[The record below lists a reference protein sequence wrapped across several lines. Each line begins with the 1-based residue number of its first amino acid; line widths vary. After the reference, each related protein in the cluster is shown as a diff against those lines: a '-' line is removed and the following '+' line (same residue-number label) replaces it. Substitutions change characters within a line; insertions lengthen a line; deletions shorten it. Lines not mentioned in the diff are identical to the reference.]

1 MLILGASPNGGGG
14 LESVAVGEG
23 LTGDGTTASPVA
35 AKISAA
41 RDNVLS
47 VLGGISEVPGLYVRS
62 PRNLIFSDTPIIVKD
77 DPIIP
82 NAARLTVRLSG
93 RSGNSLSIIEQ
104 DGTIPS
110 TEIGLYVPSA
120 TATRI
125 SRNTGGGNFSF
136 GYPDNKSAKYACGK
150 MGKGVY
156 WKITT
161 SLDNA
166 GAGNVAVISKLWTND
181 IPCMEDGTLVPYQ
194 FVVDYVESRNNAIP
208 SVAVWMICMGVP
220 THTMKITTGAKTKLQ
235 RANNGLINGL
245 DDLYPLAPSGE
256 YAQEPMWQREYFYT
270 K

>member
-62 PRNLIFSDTPIIVKD
+62 PRNSIFSDTPIIVKD

-110 TEIGLYVPSA
+110 TEIGLYVPTSSNSVQIRSQGGYIGA
-120 TATRI
+120 WESYPSDFTQPYAFSKAGGRWCYKSTTLLDIDGQYNKPLILNVRLEAVPCDASGI
-125 SRNTGGGNFSF
+125 PLQHALSIVNTSIKVSGVFRQHFVLLLAVDGIPTQVMDVTS
-136 GYPDNKSAKYACGK
+136 GK
-150 MGKGVY
+150 M
-156 WKITT
+156 TT
-161 SLDNA
+161 LSDIENGDGAWSLKCA
-166 GAGNVAVISKLWTND
+166 
-181 IPCMEDGTLVPYQ
+181 
-194 FVVDYVESRNNAIP
+194 YVFQS
-208 SVAVWMICMGVP
+208 
-220 THTMKITTGAKTKLQ
+220 
-235 RANNGLINGL
+235 
-245 DDLYPLAPSGE
+245 
-256 YAQEPMWQREYFYT
+256 
-270 K
+270 